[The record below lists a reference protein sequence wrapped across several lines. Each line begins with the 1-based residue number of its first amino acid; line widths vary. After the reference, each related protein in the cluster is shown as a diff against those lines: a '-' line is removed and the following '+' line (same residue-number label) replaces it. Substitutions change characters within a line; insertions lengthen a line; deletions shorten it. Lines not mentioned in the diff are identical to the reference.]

1 MKKLGFSTIFINF
14 IKILYKNNT
23 SIIINNG
30 FLSSQIN
37 MVILPLYVVQGEVTT
52 ANINNNASIKGI
64 NIPNKTKQIKIS
76 Q

>member
-14 IKILYKNNT
+14 IKILYKNST
-23 SIIINNG
+23 SIVINNG
-30 FLSSQIN
+30 FLSFEIN
-37 MVILPLYVVQGEVTT
+37 MVILLLYVVQGEVTT
-52 ANINNNASIKGI
+52 ANIDNNASIKGI

>member
-1 MKKLGFSTIFINF
+1 MKKLGFSTTFINF

-23 SIIINNG
+23 SVIINNG